1 LTAPLTEPRGS
12 ATPARPS
19 ALIARALVE
28 RQSARQIADRATE
41 MGLPRTMVQVIVA
54 ACGCNGARRASAN

>member
-1 LTAPLTEPRGS
+1 MTAPVVEPLGS
-12 ATPARPS
+12 IVPSRPS

-28 RQSARQIADRATE
+28 RQSAGQIAERASE

-54 ACGCNGARRASAN
+54 ACGCTDGRKAEAR